1 MTSYFGISSTRQDG
15 CPSPVD
21 AEVKHVDCT
30 MPSASKKN
38 LYLSTSVGGLNKLAE
53 VKLERGISL
62 KSYCNSAN
70 KLYKAA
76 VEHSLLGD
84 EEKAYVLY
92 MKYFNIYGHIRK
104 SKDFKKEESYYAKLM
119 GSSNAKKAIE
129 AAEKLSK
136 SLNERYDLKSDA
148 EKAKKVAEELEVLRD
163 SSGRDDKVTLSP
175 SDDVG
180 SFFPFVP
187 VDKLSSSGVYSLLKV
202 GEKKTPLSPEKPN
215 EPDEITKALEGSVS
229 AIRET
234 KPGFI
239 SAEQLYNMFQDRD
252 TCFLIMDVRPMDQYN
267 LSHIKHEASTNI
279 PAEIIKP
286 GTTVSVIEKD
296 LPEDTR
302 RQWDRRGQVDHI
314 ILVDWEGGVE
324 DLSVGSTL
332 QSLKDAM
339 FKWDSVTI
347 IKSEPLIL
355 EGGFDNWLFTYP
367 MYTTNPSVTRPP
379 AYSHKQQDIMSL
391 DFDYPTLDDEK
402 EEEPEPPVQKK
413 DERASPDGG
422 VEPLPAS
429 TANQNGPTVG
439 LVSASQVDV
448 VQQPKDVPVMKPSPP
463 VVNRA
468 TKPLVKVPPSSPKP
482 QKPTPTVNGT
492 AGRGAAEDSL
502 VEDNKSSQPVPTQTS
517 FPQVDRRTKPKISLD
532 KASESEKASG
542 PSEAELRISELAKL
556 GLEKLEAERR
566 KIEEEK
572 QRIEEE
578 KRKLEAERLQHIRN
592 MQEKEE
598 EKKLELER
606 IEEEK
611 RTRDRQLE
619 KLRRQ
624 KQEKLR
630 QQQDAEEK
638 REEELEKERQKQ
650 ERERQLKEEE
660 EEKKKLQELE
670 NSKKREV
677 EKKAQQE
684 REEAERAQKLKEE
697 QEKAEKARQEE
708 LARAEKERLR
718 QEAARKEEEERE
730 RQERMKKQQERDREF
745 ARLEADKSSA
755 GPGSPV
761 TSPGLPAGWE
771 KVLDQQTGRYYY
783 KDHNTATTHWNLP
796 QSILN
801 RSPGSA
807 SGTYTVSL
815 QDEPQGKGKLRR
827 SHSSP
832 NIAQMVA
839 DELETKKVPKVDR
852 KGKPET
858 VRSPKVRPESAEVQ
872 AARLRNLQPVFGGQG
887 RGMTGLRNL
896 GNTCYMNSIIQS
908 LCAATLLS
916 EYFLKET
923 YKFDI
928 NRENKLGCNG
938 EVAEEFA
945 AVIKALWS
953 GQYRS
958 IAPRDFKC
966 SVGKY
971 NSQFANF
978 NQQDSQEFLLFLMD
992 GLHEDMNRVKKRE
1005 YIQEDDQNHLPD
1017 VTRAERAWQNHKRL
1031 NQSIIVELF
1040 QGQFKSTLQCLRCH
1054 NTSTTFEAFMYL
1066 SLPIPSS
1073 GRCKLQECVQ
1083 TFTKSE
1089 KVSGSD
1095 KWYCSRCKTHREA
1108 VKKIEIWKLPPFLL
1122 IHLKRFKYEGVWRQ
1136 KLNTNVDFPLSSL
1149 DMRTFIVG
1157 PKPQPHYKLFAV
1169 SNHYGTMEGG
1179 HYTAFCKNTSNRRWY
1194 KFDDHEV
1201 HELST
1206 SSVQSSAAYIL
1217 FYSAMELQPPDQTS
1231 F

>member
-1 MTSYFGISSTRQDG
+1 
-15 CPSPVD
+15 
-21 AEVKHVDCT
+21 

-38 LYLSTSVGGLNKLAE
+38 LYLSSSVGGLNKLAE

-62 KSYCNSAN
+62 KSYCNSAT

-76 VEHSLLGD
+76 LEHSLLGD

-104 SKDFKKEESYYAKLM
+104 SKDFKKDESYYAKLM
-119 GSSNAKKAIE
+119 GSANAKKAIE
-129 AAEKLSK
+129 EAEKLSK
-136 SLNERYDLKSDA
+136 SLNDRYDLKADA

-163 SSGRDDKVTLSP
+163 SSGKDDKVTLSP

-180 SFFPFVP
+180 SFFPYVP
-187 VDKLSSSGVYSLLKV
+187 VDKLSSSGVYNLLKV

-215 EPDEITKALEGSVS
+215 EPDEITKALEKSVS
-229 AIRET
+229 VIRET

-252 TCFLIMDVRPMDQYN
+252 TSFLIMDVRPQDQYSS
-267 LSHIKHEASTNI
+267 SHIKHGASINI
-279 PAEIIKP
+279 PAEVIKP
-286 GTTVSVIEKD
+286 GTTVSVIERG

-302 RQWDRRGQVDHI
+302 TQWDRRGQVDHI
-314 ILVDWEGGVE
+314 ILVDWEGGAE
-324 DLSVGSTL
+324 DLAVGSTL

-347 IKSEPLIL
+347 IKSEPLVL

-367 MYTTNPSVTRPP
+367 MYTTNPSVPRPP
-379 AYSHKQQDIMSL
+379 AYTQQEQHGIISF

-402 EEEPEPPVQKK
+402 EEEPEVQDQKK
-413 DERASPDGG
+413 DERASPVG
-422 VEPLPAS
+422 VIEPPPAL
-429 TANQNGPTVG
+429 TANQNGSAVG
-439 LVSASQVDV
+439 LVSVPASQVDV
-448 VQQPKDVPVMKPSPP
+448 VQQPKDVPKPSPP

-468 TKPLVKVPPSSPKP
+468 TKPLVKVPPSSPKH

-492 AGRGAAEDSL
+492 AGQGATDDSL
-502 VEDNKSSQPVPTQTS
+502 VEGSKPSQPAPTQPS
-517 FPQVDRRTKPKISLD
+517 FPQVDRSTKPKISLNRTSELD
-532 KASESEKASG
+532 KPSG
-542 PSEAELRISELAKL
+542 PSEAELRISELAKI

-566 KIEEEK
+566 KIEEER

-578 KRKLEAERLQHIRN
+578 KKKLEVERLNHMRN
-592 MQEKEE
+592 MQEKED
-598 EKKLELER
+598 EKKQELER

-611 RTRDRQLE
+611 RARDRQLE
-619 KLRRQ
+619 KLRKQ
-624 KQEKLR
+624 KQEKLK
-630 QQQDAEEK
+630 QQQEAEEK

-660 EEKKKLQELE
+660 EKKLQELE
-670 NSKKREV
+670 DTKKREA

-697 QEKAEKARQEE
+697 QEKLSREKAETARQEE
-708 LARAEKERLR
+708 IARAEKEREERLR
-718 QEAARKEEEERE
+718 QETAKREREEQE
-730 RQERMKKQQERDREF
+730 RQERIKKQQERDKEF

-755 GPGSPV
+755 GSKNPV
-761 TSPGLPAGWE
+761 TSPGLPVGWE

-801 RSPGSA
+801 RSPGSG
-807 SGTYTVSL
+807 SGTYKVSL

-839 DELETKKVPKVDR
+839 DELAETKKVPKVDR
-852 KGKPET
+852 KGKPEI
-858 VRSPKVRPESAEVQ
+858 VRAPKVRPESAEVQ
-872 AARLRNLQPVFGGQG
+872 AARLRNMQPVFGGQG
-887 RGMTGLRNL
+887 RGLTGLRNL

-908 LCAATLLS
+908 LCSATLLS

-938 EVAEEFA
+938 EIAEEFA
-945 AVIKALWS
+945 AIIKALWS

-958 IAPRDFKC
+958 VAPRDFKC

-992 GLHEDMNRVKKRE
+992 GLHEDMNRVKNRE
-1005 YIQEDDQNHLPD
+1005 YIQDEDMSHLPD
-1017 VTRAERAWQNHKRL
+1017 VTLAERAWQNHKRL

-1040 QGQFKSTLQCLRCH
+1040 QGQFKSTLECLRCKK
-1054 NTSTTFEAFMYL
+1054 TSTTFEAFMYL

-1073 GRCKLQECVQ
+1073 GRCKLQDCVQ
-1083 TFTKSE
+1083 TFTKPE

-1136 KLNTNVDFPLSSL
+1136 KLNTNVDFPLSSF
-1149 DMRTFIVG
+1149 DMRPFIVG

-1179 HYTAFCKNTSNRRWY
+1179 HYTAFCKNTGNRKWY

-1201 HELST
+1201 NELST

-1217 FYSAMELQPPDQTS
+1217 FYSAMELQPPNQTS

>member
-1 MTSYFGISSTRQDG
+1 
-15 CPSPVD
+15 
-21 AEVKHVDCT
+21 
-30 MPSASKKN
+30 MPAVSKKN

-53 VKLERGISL
+53 VKFERGISL

-76 VEHSLLGD
+76 LEHSLLGD

-92 MKYFNIYGHIRK
+92 MKYFNLYGHIRK
-104 SKDFKKEESYYAKLM
+104 SRDFKKEESYYAKLM

-129 AAEKLSK
+129 EAEKLSK
-136 SLNERYDLKSDA
+136 SLNDRYDLKADA
-148 EKAKKVAEELEVLRD
+148 EKAQKVAEELEVLRD
-163 SSGRDDKVTLSP
+163 SSGKDDKVTLSP

-180 SFFPFVP
+180 SFYPYVP

-202 GEKKTPLSPEKPN
+202 GEKTTPLSPEKSD
-215 EPDEITKALEGSVS
+215 EPDDITKALKQSVS
-229 AIRET
+229 VIKDS
-234 KPGFI
+234 KPGLI
-239 SAEQLYNMFQDRD
+239 SADQLYNMIQDKD
-252 TCFLIMDVRPMDQYN
+252 TSFLLMDVRPKDQYDS
-267 LSHIKHEASTNI
+267 SHFKHDNSINI
-279 PAEIIKP
+279 PADIIKP
-286 GTTVSVIEKD
+286 GTTVSVLEKS

-314 ILVDWEGGVE
+314 ILVDWEGTTE
-324 DLSVGSTL
+324 HPAVGSTL

-347 IKSEPLIL
+347 IKSEPLVL

-367 MYTTNPSVTRPP
+367 MYTTNPSCQRPP
-379 AYSHKQQDIMSL
+379 AYRQQEQQDIMSL
-391 DFDYPTLDDEK
+391 NFEYPTLDDEV
-402 EEEPEPPVQKK
+402 EEEPEKLEQKK
-413 DERASPDGG
+413 DERSSPDGQ
-422 VEPLPAS
+422 VQPVPAS
-429 TANQNGPTVG
+429 TANQSGPTVG
-439 LVSASQVDV
+439 LVSGTASQE
-448 VQQPKDVPVMKPSPP
+448 PKDILKPSPP
-463 VVNRA
+463 MVNRA
-468 TKPLVKVPPSSPKP
+468 TKPVVKVPPSSPTP
-482 QKPTPTVNGT
+482 QTPPSTVNGT
-492 AGRGAAEDSL
+492 AAAEDS
-502 VEDNKSSQPVPTQTS
+502 VVQANKPAQPGTAQTS
-517 FPQVDRRTKPKISLD
+517 FPQVDRSTKPRIPLD
-532 KASESEKASG
+532 KTPESDKASG
-542 PSEAELRISELAKL
+542 PSEAELRISELAKM
-556 GLEKLEAERR
+556 GLEKLEAEKR
-566 KIEEEK
+566 KIEKEK

-578 KRKLEAERLQHIRN
+578 KRKLEAERLQHIRD
-592 MQEKEE
+592 MQEKED
-598 EKKLELER
+598 EKKLELEK

-611 RTRDRQLE
+611 RVRDRQLE

-624 KQEKLR
+624 KQEKIK
-630 QQQDAEEK
+630 QEKEAQEK
-638 REEELEKERQKQ
+638 RDEELEKKRQEQ
-650 ERERQLKEEE
+650 ERARQLEE
-660 EEKKKLQELE
+660 EEKKAQELE
-670 NSKKREV
+670 KNKKREA
-677 EKKAQQE
+677 EMKAQKE
-684 REEAERAQKLKEE
+684 KEEAERAEKLQRE
-697 QEKAEKARQEE
+697 QERLSREKAEKARQEE
-708 LARAEKERLR
+708 LARAEKEKQERLR
-718 QEAARKEEEERE
+718 QETARREQEEQE
-730 RQERMKKQQERDREF
+730 RQDRIQKQQERDREF

-755 GPGSPV
+755 GPKTPV

-783 KDHNTATTHWNLP
+783 KDHNTASTHWNLP

-801 RSPGSA
+801 RSPGA
-807 SGTYTVSL
+807 VSGTYTAPL

-839 DELETKKVPKVDR
+839 EELETKRVPKVDR
-852 KGKPET
+852 RGKPEI
-858 VRSPKVRPESAEVQ
+858 VRAPKVKPESAEVQ
-872 AARLRNLQPVFGGQG
+872 AARLRNMQPVFGGQG

-916 EYFLKET
+916 EYFLRET

-938 EVAEEFA
+938 EIAEEFA

-1005 YIQEDDQNHLPD
+1005 YIQEEDQPQLPD
-1017 VTRAERAWQNHKRL
+1017 VTLAERAWQNHKRL

-1040 QGQFKSTLQCLRCH
+1040 QGQFKSTLQCLRCN

-1073 GRCKLQECVQ
+1073 GRCKLQDCVQ

-1136 KLNTNVDFPLSSL
+1136 KLNTNVDFPLSSF
-1149 DMRTFIVG
+1149 DMRPFIVG

-1179 HYTAFCKNTSNRRWY
+1179 HYTAFCRNTSNRKWY

-1201 HELST
+1201 NELST

-1217 FYSAMELQPPDQTS
+1217 FYSAMELQPPNQTS